1 MARPSAI
8 VTEAELS
15 VLNHL
20 WEHGPSVVRE
30 ISRAIYAKNTPAYHA
45 TVNSLL
51 DQLEKKRY
59 VSRDRSGFAHR
70 FTAIIERSA
79 LVGSQLQQIADSY
92 FDGALTPMLLP
103 LVDKISLSKRD
114 RDTIRKLIEKAREE

>member
-20 WEHGPSVVRE
+20 WEQGPSVVRE
-30 ISRAIYAKNTPAYHA
+30 IAYALYSDNTPAYHA

-51 DQLEKKRY
+51 DQLEKKGY
-59 VSRDRSGFAHR
+59 VARDRSGFAHS
-70 FTAIIERSA
+70 FTATIDRST
-79 LVGSQLQQIADSY
+79 LVGNQIQQIADSY

-103 LVDKISLSKRD
+103 LVDKINLSKRD
-114 RDTIRKLIEKAREE
+114 RETIRKIIDKAR

>member
-20 WEHGPSVVRE
+20 WEHGSSVVRE
-30 ISRAIYAKNTPAYHA
+30 ISYAIYSDNTQAYHA

-51 DQLEKKRY
+51 DQLERKGY
-59 VSRDRSGFAHR
+59 VARDRSSFAHS
-70 FTAIIERSA
+70 FTA
-79 LVGSQLQQIADSY
+79 
-92 FDGALTPMLLP
+92 
-103 LVDKISLSKRD
+103 
-114 RDTIRKLIEKAREE
+114 TIRPLGTCRKPASADC

>member
-8 VTEAELS
+8 VTETELS

-20 WEHGPSVVRE
+20 WEQGPSVVRE
-30 ISRAIYAKNTPAYHA
+30 IAYALYSENTPAYHA

-51 DQLEKKRY
+51 DQLEKKGY
-59 VSRDRSGFAHR
+59 VARDRSGFAHS
-70 FTAIIERSA
+70 FTATIDRST
-79 LVGSQLQQIADSY
+79 LVGNQIQQIADSY

-103 LVDKISLSKRD
+103 LVDKINLSKRD
-114 RDTIRKLIEKAREE
+114 RETIRKIIDKAR

>member
-8 VTEAELS
+8 VTDAELS

-20 WEHGPSVVRE
+20 WESGPAVVRE
-30 ISRAIYAKNTPAYHA
+30 IAHALYAENTPAYHA

-51 DQLEKKRY
+51 DQLEKKGF

-70 FTAIIERSA
+70 FTATIDRAE
-79 LVGSQLQQIADSY
+79 LVGSQLQELADSH
-92 FDGALTPMLLP
+92 FNGVLTPMLLS
-103 LVDKISLSKRD
+103 LVDRIKLSRRD
-114 RDTIRKLIEKAREE
+114 REAIRKIIDKAR

>member
-8 VTEAELS
+8 VTDTELS

-30 ISRAIYAKNTPAYHA
+30 ISFALYSQNTPAYHA

-51 DQLEKKRY
+51 DQLEQKGY
-59 VSRDRSGFAHR
+59 VARDRSGFAHS
-70 FTAIIERSA
+70 FTATIDRPT
-79 LVGSQLQQIADSY
+79 LVGTQLQQLADSY

-103 LVDKISLSKRD
+103 LVDKIKLGKRD
-114 RDTIRKLIEKAREE
+114 RETIRKIIDKAR

>member
-20 WEHGPSVVRE
+20 WEQGPSVVRE
-30 ISRAIYAKNTPAYHA
+30 IAYALYSENTPAYHA

-51 DQLEKKRY
+51 DQLEKKGY
-59 VSRDRSGFAHR
+59 VARDRSGFAHS
-70 FTAIIERSA
+70 FTATIDRST
-79 LVGSQLQQIADSY
+79 LVGSQIQQIADSY

-103 LVDKISLSKRD
+103 LVDKINLSKRD
-114 RDTIRKLIEKAREE
+114 RETIRKIIDKAR

>member
-20 WEHGPSVVRE
+20 WQHGPSVVRE
-30 ISRAIYAKNTPAYHA
+30 IARAVYADNTPAYHA

-51 DQLEKKRY
+51 DQLEQKGY
-59 VSRDRSGFAHR
+59 VSRDRSSFAHG
-70 FTAIIERSA
+70 FTAKIDRSE
-79 LVGSQLQQIADSY
+79 LVGSQLQQLADSH
-92 FDGALTPMLLP
+92 FDGVLTPMLLS
-103 LVDKISLSKRD
+103 LVEKIKLSRRD
-114 RDTIRKLIEKAREE
+114 RDAIRKIIDRVQ

>member
-15 VLNHL
+15 VLDYL
-20 WEHGPSVVRE
+20 WEQGPSVVRE
-30 ISRAIYAKNTPAYHA
+30 IAYALYSENTPAYHA

-51 DQLEKKRY
+51 DQLEKKGY
-59 VSRDRSGFAHR
+59 VARDRSGFAHS
-70 FTAIIERSA
+70 FTATIDRST
-79 LVGSQLQQIADSY
+79 LVGNQIQQIADSY

-103 LVDKISLSKRD
+103 LVDKIHLSKRD
-114 RDTIRKLIEKAREE
+114 RETIRKIIDKAR